1 MKNRKKDT
9 DREFRAIRFRYA
21 VGSSVASKIATAAVQ
36 IIAMPVAALSLGS
49 HGFALYAM
57 LSAAVAW
64 LTLSN
69 LGIGPV
75 LTVRLA
81 SAHAMGKMEDERN
94 IFSSAFFPSL
104 IISSLVSLSS
114 LLTIWLVPIENIFG
128 PLYVA
133 DLPTIRSGLTVFVGI
148 FYLHTNLSL
157 FEYAQSGYQE
167 QYVQNLVSA
176 LSSVL
181 SLLALL
187 IFVKFD
193 PTPVGLIFALNS
205 PVVLLRFCNAI
216 FVMLRYSHTRPSLK
230 AFRWSIC
237 KTLMQ
242 NGAIYSLAGGV
253 GNFLAHILPVILIGR
268 LFSAE
273 SSAAFAATM
282 NLLILASGVISML
295 STPLWPA
302 IADSIARGDRA
313 WAERAYNRLLL
324 AVMTFGFGTALALA
338 FKGEWIFEIWF
349 KGHINPAKNLILGAA
364 LYFVASCWESA
375 HFSVLV
381 GLHKISVASVL
392 VFMRTVLGILAIS
405 VCLSTGGDASVFVIM
420 FFSILL
426 VDFIPL
432 RMMVKRSLST
442 G

>member
-1 MKNRKKDT
+1 MT
-9 DREFRAIRFRYA
+9 RFRYA
-21 VGSSVASKIATAAVQ
+21 VGSSIASKIATAAVQ

-57 LSAAVAW
+57 LTAAVAW

-69 LGIGPV
+69 LGVGPV
-75 LTVRLA
+75 LAVRLA
-81 SAHAMGKMEDERN
+81 SAHAMGNVQDERN

-104 IISSLVSLSS
+104 IVSSLVSLTA
-114 LLTIWLVPIENIFG
+114 LLIIWLAPIANIFG
-128 PLYVA
+128 ALYVEDFPA
-133 DLPTIRSGLTVFVGI
+133 IRSGLTVFVAI
-148 FYLHTNLSL
+148 FYFLTNLSI

-187 IFVKFD
+187 ILVKFD
-193 PTPVGLIFALNS
+193 PTPVGLILALNS
-205 PVVLLRFCNAI
+205 PVVFLRSCNAI
-216 FVMLRYSHTRPSLK
+216 FVMLRHPHTRPSLK
-230 AFRWSIC
+230 AFRWYTC

-242 NGAIYSLAGGV
+242 SGAIYSLAGGV

-268 LFSAE
+268 MFSAE

-302 IADSIARGDRA
+302 ISDSIARGDRA

-324 AVMTFGFGTALALA
+324 AVMAFGFTTALALA
-338 FKGEWIFEIWF
+338 FKGELIFEIWF
-349 KGHINPAKNLILGAA
+349 KGQINPARNLIVGAA
-364 LYFVASCWESA
+364 LYFVTLCWESA

-381 GLHKISVASVL
+381 GLHKISFASVL
-392 VFMRTVLGILAIS
+392 IFTRTAVGIIAIS
-405 VCLSTGGDASVFVIM
+405 IFLKIGNEASIFVIM

-432 RMMVKRSLST
+432 RMMVKRKLSS

>member
-1 MKNRKKDT
+1 MM
-9 DREFRAIRFRYA
+9 RFRYA
-21 VGSSVASKIATAAVQ
+21 VGSSIASKIATVAVQ
-36 IIAMPVAALSLGS
+36 IIAMPVAALSLGA

-57 LSAAVAW
+57 LTAAVAW

-69 LGIGPV
+69 LGVGPV

-81 SAHAMGKMEDERN
+81 SAHAMGKVEDERN

-104 IISSLVSLSS
+104 ILSS
-114 LLTIWLVPIENIFG
+114 LASLSALLIIWMVPIENIFG

-133 DLPTIRSGLTVFVGI
+133 DISTIRSGLTVFVAI

-176 LSSVL
+176 LSSLL

-187 IFVKFD
+187 IFVKFY
-193 PTPVGLIFALNS
+193 PTPVGLILALNS
-205 PVVLLRFCNAI
+205 PVVFLRFCNAI
-216 FVMLRYSHTRPSLK
+216 FVMLRHSHTRPSLK
-230 AFRWSIC
+230 AFRWYLC

-242 NGAIYSLAGGV
+242 SGAVYSLAGGV

-268 LFSAE
+268 MFSAE

-302 IADSIARGDRA
+302 IADSIARGDRG

-324 AVMTFGFGTALALA
+324 AVMTFGFATALALT
-338 FKGEWIFEIWF
+338 FKGELIFEIWF
-349 KGHINPAKNLILGAA
+349 KGQINPARNLIVGAA

-392 VFMRTVLGILAIS
+392 VFTRTAVGIIAIS
-405 VCLSTGGDASVFVIM
+405 VFLKVGSETSIFVIM

-432 RMMVKRSLST
+432 RMMVKRKLSS

>member
-1 MKNRKKDT
+1 MT
-9 DREFRAIRFRYA
+9 RFRYA
-21 VGSSVASKIATAAVQ
+21 VGSSIASKIATAAVQ
-36 IIAMPVAALSLGS
+36 IIAMPVAELSLGS

-57 LSAAVAW
+57 LTAAVAW

-69 LGIGPV
+69 LGVGPV
-75 LTVRLA
+75 LAVRLA
-81 SAHAMGKMEDERN
+81 SAHAMGNVQDERN

-104 IISSLVSLSS
+104 IVSSLVSLTA
-114 LLTIWLVPIENIFG
+114 LLIIWLAPIANIFG
-128 PLYVA
+128 ALYVEDFPA
-133 DLPTIRSGLTVFVGI
+133 IRSGLTVFVAI
-148 FYLHTNLSL
+148 FYFLTNLSI

-187 IFVKFD
+187 ILVKFD
-193 PTPVGLIFALNS
+193 PTPVGLILALNS
-205 PVVLLRFCNAI
+205 PVVFLRSCNAI
-216 FVMLRYSHTRPSLK
+216 YVMLRHPHTRPSLK
-230 AFRWSIC
+230 AFRWYTC

-242 NGAIYSLAGGV
+242 SGAIYSLAGGV

-268 LFSAE
+268 MFSAE

-302 IADSIARGDRA
+302 ISDSIARGDRA

-324 AVMTFGFGTALALA
+324 AVMAFGFTTALALA
-338 FKGEWIFEIWF
+338 FKGELIFEIWF
-349 KGHINPAKNLILGAA
+349 KGQINPARNLIVGAA
-364 LYFVASCWESA
+364 LYFVALCWESA

-381 GLHKISVASVL
+381 GLHKISFASVL
-392 VFMRTVLGILAIS
+392 IFTRTAVGIITIS
-405 VCLSTGGDASVFVIM
+405 IFLKIGNEASIFVIM

-432 RMMVKRSLST
+432 RMMVKRKLSS